1 MVSANI
7 YNVRTPATIAIFTD
21 ARSLSITVNGEVLT
35 FLTCQVP
42 AYCLAKTRNTM
53 NMYRYTPR
61 LLYRTHL
68 YYIY

>member
-1 MVSANI
+1 MFSANI

-42 AYCLAKTRNTM
+42 T
-53 NMYRYTPR
+53 
-61 LLYRTHL
+61 
-68 YYIY
+68 